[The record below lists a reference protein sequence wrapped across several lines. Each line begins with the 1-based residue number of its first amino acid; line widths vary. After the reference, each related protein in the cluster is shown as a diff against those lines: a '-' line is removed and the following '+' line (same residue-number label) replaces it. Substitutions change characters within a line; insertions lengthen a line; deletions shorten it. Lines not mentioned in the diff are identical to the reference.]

1 MSAFEPQDPKRI
13 LLHGNELLLQEAES
27 TTTAMLEYEPATQGV
42 HVELLFAPVTVEY
55 APLAQFVQAA
65 EPFAEKVPAGQRLH
79 DFGPTGV
86 QLVLQVP
93 VKPA

>member
-13 LLHGNELLLQEAES
+13 LLHGDELLLQEAES

-42 HVELLFAPVTVEY
+42 HVELPLTSEY
-55 APLAQFVQAA
+55 VPLAQFVQAA

>member
-1 MSAFEPQDPKRI
+1 MRTDFPEHEKEPE
-13 LLHGNELLLQEAES
+13 HV
-27 TTTAMLEYEPATQGV
+27 TAADDVKPEYEPATQGV
-42 HVELLFAPVTVEY
+42 HVELPLTSEY
-55 APLAQFVQAA
+55 VPLAQFVQAA

>member
-13 LLHGNELLLQEAES
+13 LLHGDELLLQEAES
-27 TTTAMLEYEPATQGV
+27 TSAMVEYEPAGQGV
-42 HVELLFAPVTVEY
+42 HVELLFAPVALEHV
-55 APLAQFVQAA
+55 PLAQFVQAA